1 MPQVGGLL
9 APVPRRSAGT
19 TGVHVLDLVVIATV
33 FGVVFVGE
41 LPDKTAVA
49 ALVLGAR
56 YRPLPVLA
64 GIWAAFAIH
73 VVVAVTLGGL
83 VAALPR
89 TPVELVSGALF
100 LVGAVLLLRSD
111 PQEAQEEGRTNAEGI
126 SAERHGLGVSASSF
140 GIVLAAEF
148 GDLTQILTATLAA
161 RYDAPVSV
169 GIGAL
174 LALWAVSALAVTFG
188 QGLLKLVPLKRVQQL
203 AAVILIALSVVSI
216 VGALT

>member
-1 MPQVGGLL
+1 M
-9 APVPRRSAGT
+9 
-19 TGVHVLDLVVIATV
+19 LDPIVIATV
-33 FGVVFVGE
+33 FGIVFVGE

-64 GIWAAFAIH
+64 GVWTAFLIH
-73 VVVAVTLGGL
+73 VTVAVTLGGL

-89 TPVELVSGALF
+89 TPVEVVSGVLF
-100 LVGAVLLLRSD
+100 LGGAILLLRSD
-111 PQEAQEEGRTNAEGI
+111 PEEAQQEGREEADAVTG
-126 SAERHGLGVSASSF
+126 ERTGLAVSASSF
-140 GIVLAAEF
+140 GVVLVAEF

-174 LALWAVSALAVTFG
+174 LALWTVSALAVTFG

-203 AAVILIALSVVSI
+203 AAVILIVLSVVSI

>member
-1 MPQVGGLL
+1 VF
-9 APVPRRSAGT
+9 
-19 TGVHVLDLVVIATV
+19 DLIVIATV
-33 FGVVFVGE
+33 FGIVFVGE

-64 GIWAAFAIH
+64 GIWLAFLVH

-83 VAALPR
+83 IAALPR
-89 TPVELVSGALF
+89 TPVEIVSGVLF
-100 LVGAVLLLRSD
+100 LGGAVLLLRSD
-111 PQEAQEEGRTNAEGI
+111 PEEAQKEGREEAEGVTG
-126 SAERHGLGVSASSF
+126 ERKGLAVSISSF
-140 GIVLAAEF
+140 GVVLVAEF

-161 RYDAPVSV
+161 RYDNPVSV

-203 AAVILIALSVVSI
+203 AAVILIVLSVVSI
-216 VGALT
+216 VGALL